1 MKLKKGDNVK
11 MLSGK
16 DRGKTGKVI
25 EVIPREGRV
34 KVEGLQIV
42 RKHIRPRKQGEKGQI
57 ASVPA
62 RIPMSKVM
70 LVCPKC
76 AKATRVGYRYNN
88 DTKTRVCK
96 KCGSEI

>member
-25 EVIPREGRV
+25 EVIPKERRV

-42 RKHIRPRKQGEKGQI
+42 RKHIRPRKQGEKGQV
-57 ASVPA
+57 ASIPS

-76 AKATRVGYRYNN
+76 AKATRVGYRYDNEN
-88 DTKTRVCK
+88 KMRVCK